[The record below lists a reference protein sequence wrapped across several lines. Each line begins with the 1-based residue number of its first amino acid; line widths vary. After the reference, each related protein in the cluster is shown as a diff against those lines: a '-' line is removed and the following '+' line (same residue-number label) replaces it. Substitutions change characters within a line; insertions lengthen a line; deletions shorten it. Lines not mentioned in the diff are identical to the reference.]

1 MKTSKITELTEK
13 EPTLEELQEI
23 VGGYI
28 QIVTSKD
35 GTADIIMDEEGK
47 LKGKEINMDATEL
60 WLGKERARNVLNFDV
75 IVGDVAVCRGKARLT

>member
-1 MKTSKITELTEK
+1 MKMSKITELTEK

-28 QIVTSKD
+28 QMVTSND

-47 LKGKEINMDATEL
+47 LKNKNINVYATQL
-60 WLGKERARNVLNFDV
+60 WQGDDIRDWKD
-75 IVGDVAVCRGKARLT
+75 IIHGDVAVCRGKARLT

>member
-1 MKTSKITELTEK
+1 MSKITELTEK

-28 QIVTSKD
+28 QMVTSND

-60 WLGKERARNVLNFDV
+60 WLGKERARNVRNPFF